1 MYGYIYKTTNLVNGK
16 IYIGQHKSSQF
27 TREYLGS
34 GDLVKRAIKKYGK
47 ENFQVEL
54 LEEVETKELMDE
66 REIYWIKLYDAKN
79 IDIGYNISDG
89 GFSTRLSEER
99 NGNCK
104 CSFEK
109 CSLIKNYLDLGYSE
123 KYISELLNVS
133 TRIIGFIRRGTHW
146 SCKNDN
152 YSCHK
157 RAKIFTKD
165 EQLKHNNAL
174 KSRNEKMFIINNQ
187 KKSVKTK
194 EEEDF
199 IYKWRLEKHTCPI
212 CGKVMTD
219 YYVSK
224 KYGSGV
230 YCSKRCVY
238 KMVCAKRPIDYYKK
252 ALKNR
257 KSFKGENNPN
267 YGKKASLETKN
278 KISQSLKLC
287 EALKHSKRFLG
298 RHHTEESKKKT
309 SESLRKTL
317 ERKKNEAKNKE

>member
-1 MYGYIYKTTNLVNGK
+1 MYGYIYKTTNLVNDK

-27 TREYLGS
+27 TIEYLGS

-66 REIYWIKLYDAKN
+66 REIYWIKFYDAKN

-109 CSLIKNYLDLGYSE
+109 CSLIKKYLDLDYSK
-123 KYISELLNVS
+123 KYISELLSVS
-133 TRIIGFIRRGTHW
+133 TRIIEDIRRGIHW
-146 SCKNDN
+146 SCKNDR
-152 YSCHK
+152 YSHHK
-157 RAKIFTKD
+157 RAKIFTEE
-165 EQLKHNNAL
+165 EQLKHNNAI
-174 KSRNEKMFIINNQ
+174 KSRNQKMFNINTQ
-187 KKSVKTK
+187 KKSKK
-194 EEEDF
+194 IKDREDF
-199 IYKWRLEKHTCPI
+199 IKAWKLEKHICPI
-212 CGKVMTD
+212 CKKVMTD

-224 KYGSGV
+224 KYGSGI
-230 YCSKRCVY
+230 YCSKFCVY
-238 KMVCAKRPIDYYKK
+238 KMVYANRPVDYYKN

-278 KISQSLKLC
+278 KISQSLKSC
-287 EALKHSKRFLG
+287 EALKHSKRFSG
-298 RHHTEESKKKT
+298 RHHTEASKKKT

-317 ERKKNEAKNKE
+317 ERKRSETKNKE